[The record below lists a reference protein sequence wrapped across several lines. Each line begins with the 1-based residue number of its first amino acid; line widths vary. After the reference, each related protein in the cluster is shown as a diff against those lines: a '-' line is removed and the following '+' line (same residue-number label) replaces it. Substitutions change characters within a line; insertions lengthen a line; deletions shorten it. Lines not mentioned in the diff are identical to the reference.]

1 MSDQIGSRAGLDVVL
16 PVSDFPDWL
25 NPIFVR
31 DLRQGLRSSFFIWAF
46 VSLQAVA
53 ILTALMEWAMA
64 QFFGGSG
71 GGPLLAGAST
81 VVTNLIFSF
90 FLPLSLFHSMQPELG
105 RGRNAELLLTSRLSR
120 WQIVRGKLLVA
131 TTLSALLLISLLP
144 YFLIRYF
151 LGRVEPVGL
160 MLEMMNLL
168 IANAVM
174 NAVVIGASAFSSY
187 LVRFVLIFFL
197 MILHSAAAA
206 AYVMRRNFSGGVPGG
221 FLPDD
226 FAGQVL
232 AAALYILLCLQLGRA
247 RLQSIRQV
255 VDPVATILV
264 FTLLAPI
271 AHGVLVASAGPLF
284 AILFLC
290 LMIAVALLLD
300 RDAPRKKS

>member
-1 MSDQIGSRAGLDVVL
+1 MSDQTGSRAGLDVVL
-16 PVSDFPDWL
+16 PASDFPDWL

-46 VSLQAVA
+46 VLLQGVA
-53 ILTALMEWAMA
+53 ILAALTEWAMA

-71 GGPLLAGAST
+71 GGPVLAGAST

-90 FLPLSLFHSMQPELG
+90 FLPLSLFHSLQPELG
-105 RGRNAELLLTSRLSR
+105 RGRNAELLLTSSLSR

-151 LGRVEPVGL
+151 LGGVEPVGL
-160 MLEMMNLL
+160 MLEMINLL
-168 IANAVM
+168 IANAAM
-174 NAVVIGASAFSSY
+174 NAIVIGASAFGSY
-187 LVRFVLIFFL
+187 IVRFVLIFFL
-197 MILHSAAAA
+197 MIFHSATAA
-206 AYVMRRNFSGGVPGG
+206 AYVMRRNFSGGIPGG

-232 AAALYILLCLQLGRA
+232 AAVLYILLCLQLGRA
-247 RLQSIRQV
+247 RLQSNRQV
-255 VDPVATILV
+255 VDPVAKILV
-264 FTLLAPI
+264 FAFLVPV
-271 AHGVLVASAGPLF
+271 AHGVLIASAGPLF

-290 LMIAVALLLD
+290 LMVTGALLLD
-300 RDAPRKKS
+300 RDATIKKS

>member
-1 MSDQIGSRAGLDVVL
+1 MSDQTGSRAGLDVVL
-16 PVSDFPDWL
+16 PASDFPDWL

-46 VSLQAVA
+46 VLAQGVA
-53 ILTALMEWAMA
+53 ILAALTEWAMA
-64 QFFGGSG
+64 QFFGRSG
-71 GGPLLAGAST
+71 GGPVLAGASA

-90 FLPLSLFHSMQPELG
+90 FLPLSLFHSLQPELG
-105 RGRNAELLLTSRLSR
+105 RGRNAELLLTSSLSR

-168 IANAVM
+168 IANAAM
-174 NAVVIGASAFSSY
+174 NAIVIGASAFGSY
-187 LVRFVLIFFL
+187 IVRFVLIFFL
-197 MILHSAAAA
+197 MIFHSATAA
-206 AYVMRRNFSGGVPGG
+206 AYVMWRSFSGGVSGG

-232 AAALYILLCLQLGRA
+232 AAVLYILLCLQLGRT
-247 RLQSIRQV
+247 RLQSNRQV
-255 VDPVATILV
+255 VDPVAKILV
-264 FTLLAPI
+264 FALLVPI
-271 AHGVLVASAGPLF
+271 AHGILIASAGPLF

-290 LMIAVALLLD
+290 LMVTGVLLLD
-300 RDAPRKKS
+300 RDVPRKKS

>member
-1 MSDQIGSRAGLDVVL
+1 MSDQTGSRAGLDVVL

-25 NPIFVR
+25 NPVFVR

-71 GGPLLAGAST
+71 GPLLAGAST
-81 VVTNLIFSF
+81 MVTSLIFSF
-90 FLPLSLFHSMQPELG
+90 FLPLSLFHSLQPELG

-131 TTLSALLLISLLP
+131 TTLSALLLVSLLP

-174 NAVVIGASAFSSY
+174 NAIVIGASAFSSH
-187 LVRFVLIFFL
+187 LVRFGLIFFL
-197 MILHSAAAA
+197 MVFHSGTAA
-206 AYVMRRNFSGGVPGG
+206 AYIMRRNFSGGVPGG

-264 FTLLAPI
+264 FALLAPI
-271 AHGVLVASAGPLF
+271 AHGILVASAGPLF

>member
-1 MSDQIGSRAGLDVVL
+1 MSDQTGSRAGLDVVL
-16 PVSDFPDWL
+16 PASDFPDWL

-46 VSLQAVA
+46 VLPQGVA
-53 ILTALMEWAMA
+53 ILAALTEWAMA

-71 GGPLLAGAST
+71 GGPVLAGASA

-90 FLPLSLFHSMQPELG
+90 FLPLSLFHSLQPELG
-105 RGRNAELLLTSRLSR
+105 RGRNAELLLTSSLSR

-168 IANAVM
+168 IANAAM
-174 NAVVIGASAFSSY
+174 NAIVIGASAFGSY
-187 LVRFVLIFFL
+187 IVRFVLIFFL
-197 MILHSAAAA
+197 MIFHSATAA
-206 AYVMRRNFSGGVPGG
+206 AYVMRRSFSGGVSGG
-221 FLPDD
+221 FPPDD
-226 FAGQVL
+226 VAGQVL
-232 AAALYILLCLQLGRA
+232 AAVLYILLCLQLGRT
-247 RLQSIRQV
+247 RLQSNRQV
-255 VDPVATILV
+255 VDPVAKILV
-264 FTLLAPI
+264 FALLVPI
-271 AHGVLVASAGPLF
+271 AHGILIASAGPLF

-290 LMIAVALLLD
+290 LMVTGALLLD
-300 RDAPRKKS
+300 RDVPRKKS